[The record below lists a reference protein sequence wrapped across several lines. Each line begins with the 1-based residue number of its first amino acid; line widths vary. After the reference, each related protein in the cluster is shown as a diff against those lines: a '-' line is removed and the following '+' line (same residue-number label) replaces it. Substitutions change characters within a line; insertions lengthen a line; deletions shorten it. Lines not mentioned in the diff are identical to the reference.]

1 MVVPISR
8 AVETSGSELPLPPL
22 HVTAVVWIYFKK
34 KRRIDLAGLTIG
46 ATFPD
51 IEPLIGIFLG
61 LETHVLF
68 HSFLGAVLLSPILA
82 VFVWVLER
90 RAKRV
95 VQSAYGFLRLRK
107 PNEYRF
113 GAILLSCT
121 LGWLSHV
128 FFDMWTH
135 ELFRYVLFPFVGDNP
150 FWFDY
155 PIVQIVEFVVLILS
169 AYSIILWVRQVEEGC
184 KAI

>member
-1 MVVPISR
+1 MAWV
-8 AVETSGSELPLPPL
+8 
-22 HVTAVVWIYFKK
+22 YFK
-34 KRRIDLAGLTIG
+34 RRARIDLAALTLG

-51 IEPLIGIFLG
+51 VEPLIAIFAG

-68 HSFLGAVLLSPILA
+68 HSFLGAVVFSPLLA

-95 VQSAYGFLRLRK
+95 IRFGYRFLRLR
-107 PNEYRF
+107 NMGEYRF
-113 GAILLSCT
+113 GAVILSCV
-121 LGWLSHV
+121 LGWFSHV

-135 ELFRYVLFPFVGDNP
+135 EMFRLVLFPMVGENP

-155 PIVQIVEFVVLILS
+155 PIVQVVESAVLILS
-169 AYSIILWVRQVEEGC
+169 AYSVILWVRQVEAGIS
-184 KAI
+184 AV

>member
-1 MVVPISR
+1 M
-8 AVETSGSELPLPPL
+8 PLPPL
-22 HVTAVVWIYFKK
+22 HVTAVAWLYFKK
-34 KRRIDLAGLTIG
+34 KTRIDLAALTLG

-51 IEPLIGIFLG
+51 IEPLIAIFAG
-61 LETHVLF
+61 LETHVFF
-68 HSFLGAVLLSPILA
+68 HSFLGAVLFSPLLA
-82 VFVWVLER
+82 IFVWVLER

-95 VQSAYGFLRLRK
+95 IQFGYRFLRLRN
-107 PNEYRF
+107 PSEYRF
-113 GAILLSCT
+113 GDILLSCM

-155 PIVQIVEFVVLILS
+155 PIVQIAESVVLILS
-169 AYSIILWVRQVEEGC
+169 AYSVILWVRQVEGGS
-184 KAI
+184 KAG